1 MISPL
6 IFFSGFLRT
15 LEYTLTYYFWN
26 CVLLRFVVEERMAAI
41 RKYTFGP
48 VPSRRLGLSLGVDVI
63 PNKLCSLDC
72 VYCEVGITDKRGLA
86 RKEYLPANEILAEV
100 KEVIG
105 EYPNLDHITISGSGE
120 PTLNSKIGDII
131 RGIKHITTVPVAV
144 LTNGTLLD
152 NPEVRHDLMNADIVS
167 PSLDAV
173 TAEVFEKVDRPNP
186 NLKID
191 RIVEGIKQF
200 RKEYRGHM
208 WMEILFVSGIND
220 HDEEVL
226 KMKHVLDE
234 IQPEKIHLNTVVR
247 PPAYA
252 VAQPVSQDRMKQI
265 QKMLGERSEIV
276 GVFTGTHTTIAHNA
290 DSQAILALLKR
301 RAMTV
306 DQMTVSLAME
316 QEGIIT
322 SLSLLLQSHSI
333 KSYSYNGEEYYQ
345 V

>member
-1 MISPL
+1 MPIQ
-6 IFFSGFLRT
+6 
-15 LEYTLTYYFWN
+15 
-26 CVLLRFVVEERMAAI
+26 

-86 RKEYLPANEILAEV
+86 RKEYLPAKEILAEV
-100 KEVIG
+100 KEVIA
-105 EYPNLDHITISGSGE
+105 EYPQLDHITISGSGE
-120 PTLNSKIGDII
+120 PTLNSRIGDII
-131 RGIKHITTVPVAV
+131 RGIKQISNVPVAV

-152 NPEVRHDLMNADIVS
+152 NPDVRRDLMEADIVS

-173 TAEVFEKVDRPNP
+173 SPDVFEKVDRPNP
-186 NLKID
+186 NLKIE

-200 RKEYRGHM
+200 RREYNGRM
-208 WMEILFVSGIND
+208 WIEILFVRGIND

-226 KMKHVLDE
+226 KMKQVLDE

-252 VAQPVSQDRMKQI
+252 VAQPVSQLRMKEI
-265 QKMLGERSEIV
+265 QKILGDRAEII
-276 GVFTGTHTTIAHNA
+276 GAYHETHTTVAHNA

-306 DQMTVSLAME
+306 EQMKMSLAME
-316 QEGIIT
+316 KEGIQTSLDQMLQSNDIT
-322 SLSLLLQSHSI
+322 S
-333 KSYSYNGEEYYQ
+333 YTYNGEEYYQ
-345 V
+345 A

>member
-1 MISPL
+1 MSL
-6 IFFSGFLRT
+6 Q
-15 LEYTLTYYFWN
+15 
-26 CVLLRFVVEERMAAI
+26 

-72 VYCEVGITDKRGLA
+72 VYCEVGVTDKRGLA

-100 KEVIG
+100 REVIA

-131 RGIKHITTVPVAV
+131 RGIKHMTKVPVAV

-152 NPEVRHDLMNADIVS
+152 NPEVRRDLMDADIVS

-173 TAEVFEKVDRPNP
+173 SADVFEKVDRPNP
-186 NLKID
+186 KLRID
-191 RIVEGIKQF
+191 TIINGIKKF
-200 RKEYRGHM
+200 RHEYKGRM
-208 WMEILFVSGIND
+208 WIEILFVKGMND
-220 HDEEVL
+220 HNEEVF
-226 KMKHVLDE
+226 KMKEVLDE
-234 IQPEKIHLNTVVR
+234 IQPEKIHLNTVIR

-252 VAQPVSQDRMKQI
+252 IAQPVGEERLKEI
-265 QKMLGERSEIV
+265 QKILGDRSEII
-276 GVFTGTHTTIAHNA
+276 GVFKDTHNTKEHSV

-306 DQMTVSLAME
+306 VQMTESLAMRQDE
-316 QEGIIT
+316 IIT
-322 SLSLLLQSHSI
+322 SLNQLHQGKFI
-333 KSYSYNGEEYYQ
+333 KSYIFNGEEYYQ
-345 V
+345 AL